1 MFRPAHKL
9 TKRLFAACVFATF
22 VMTTLPVS
30 HAASLHDTIR
40 DAQRKV
46 VKIYGAGG
54 LSGLEA
60 YQSGILISPDG
71 LVLTVQSY
79 VLDTDDLAVVL
90 DDGRKLKA
98 ELLGTDPVRELAVLK
113 LDAEGDESLPCF
125 DLAAAAE
132 AEVGDRVLA
141 LSNLFN
147 IAGGDEPV
155 SVLQGFVT
163 ALAPLDA
170 RRGAFETAFR
180 GRAYIVDAAA
190 NNPGAAGGAL
200 VNWNGEIL
208 GLLGKEL
215 RSRATGAW
223 IHYAIPVDQFI
234 DAVETMR
241 KGESLDRAELAEA
254 APVEPLRLADVGIAL
269 VPDVLPRTP
278 PYVDAV
284 LPNSAAARA
293 GLKPDDLVVFVEGE
307 ATASC
312 AAVVEAL
319 ARREKFDAVRL
330 SVLRNGKLVE
340 VSLDPE
346 ANEDESSEADASDDD
361 SNAGESASEVSGS
374 PSKDKADE

>member
-1 MFRPAHKL
+1 MVRPAIL
-9 TKRLFAACVFATF
+9 RTLQLLLACVVATF
-22 VMTTLPVS
+22 AVFASTVL
-30 HAASLHDTIR
+30 HAANLHDVIR

-54 LSGLEA
+54 VSGLEA
-60 YQSGILISPDG
+60 YQSGILISADG
-71 LVLTVQSY
+71 KVLTVQSY

-98 ELLGTDPVRELAVLK
+98 ELLGADPVRELALLK
-113 LDAEGDESLPCF
+113 LELEDGDAVPHF
-125 DLAAAAE
+125 DLAAAPAAE
-132 AEVGDRVLA
+132 AGDRVLA

-163 ALAPLDA
+163 AIAPLDA
-170 RRGAFETAFR
+170 RRGAVESPFR
-180 GRAYIVDAAA
+180 GRVYLVDAAA

-200 VNWNGEIL
+200 VNWNGQIL

-223 IHYAIPVDQFI
+223 IHYAIPVDQFV
-234 DAVETMR
+234 DAVEIMR
-241 KGESLDRAELAEA
+241 SGQSLDRTSQDDR
-254 APVEPLRLADVGIAL
+254 APAEPLRLSDLGIAL

-278 PYVDAV
+278 PYIDAV
-284 LPNSAAARA
+284 LAKSAAARA

-319 ARREKFDAVRL
+319 ARRERFDAVRV
-330 SVLRNGKLVE
+330 SVLRIGELVE

-346 ANEDESSEADASDDD
+346 AQGAEADHAEPAS
-361 SNAGESASEVSGS
+361 SQ
-374 PSKDKADE
+374 